1 MKWER
6 FLFLCFWND
15 LWIFRKYRWCS
26 FWCQMYQ
33 VFRCEKIH
41 KWNPAVI
48 FLFFTGHLYYDFFL
62 DQMQF
67 NTTTLFMCMSQAR
80 SLQSCGCHL
89 LGSAIIVFH
98 LDLLWYKFGCFFSL
112 LNMFTICHPRDF
124 CSLFLLIIEGCMV
137 TSICS
142 NLSFVFYE

>member
-1 MKWER
+1 MMF
-6 FLFLCFWND
+6 FLVPNVPSIQMWKNTQVKPSCNISFFYRTFV
-15 LWIFRKYRWCS
+15 LW
-26 FWCQMYQ
+26 
-33 VFRCEKIH
+33 
-41 KWNPAVI
+41 
-48 FLFFTGHLYYDFFL
+48 FFL

-137 TSICS
+137 TSICCS